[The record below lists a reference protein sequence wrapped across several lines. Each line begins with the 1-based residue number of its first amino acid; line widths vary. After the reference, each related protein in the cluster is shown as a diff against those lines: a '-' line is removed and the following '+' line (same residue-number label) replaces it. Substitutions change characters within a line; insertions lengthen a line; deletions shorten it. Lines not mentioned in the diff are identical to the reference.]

1 MNLYEVMPV
10 VACLNEDKHHLV
22 FATSERQAI
31 GMVVDLIN
39 SRQPIYHYGIS
50 DFYTNELNVDFQV
63 PRIIG

>member
-39 SRQPIYHYGIS
+39 SPQPTYHYGIS
-50 DFYTNELNVDFQV
+50 DFYANEINIYFQE